1 MLLIARPYPAPDPYP
16 PPSPSSERALR
27 ERRRALVERGRRGV
41 GVAISDHV
49 SAQSEGERFPLAH
62 VLCRSTDGSFLC
74 KAKVSMPCT
83 FVLGRIDPS

>member
-1 MLLIARPYPAPDPYP
+1 M
-16 PPSPSSERALR
+16 
-27 ERRRALVERGRRGV
+27 

-83 FVLGRIDPS
+83 FVLGGLTPASPTALLCLRISANGSELSSAKYQVYSSTEGVFIC